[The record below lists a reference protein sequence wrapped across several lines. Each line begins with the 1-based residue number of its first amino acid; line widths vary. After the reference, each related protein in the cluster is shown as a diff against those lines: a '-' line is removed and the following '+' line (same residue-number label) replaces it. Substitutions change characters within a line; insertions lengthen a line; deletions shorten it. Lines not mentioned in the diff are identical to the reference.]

1 MVKKLQNYTM
11 NEEAVVPVLQGFYQ
25 SASDLWSKDSLG
37 DFVAKAKKKSLF
49 RTMMRKTKN
58 IIKPLLLSQVFSYE
72 PEEEDDEDDIETQ
85 DNESGMAMEDAAPSK
100 KSRLKKVVELSEMND
115 VNAKIVNYRVVHK
128 IVNCLEDYIKRTTA
142 SWHTT
147 VNFVTYLVEINQER
161 LSQINRT
168 LKMPCKGCK
177 IRLLQP
183 AGNFYDRLLEL
194 YLVSVSVGEV
204 RNSTNNI
211 YLTVLGPKRCICTES

>member
-1 MVKKLQNYTM
+1 M
-11 NEEAVVPVLQGFYQ
+11 NEQAVVPVLQGFYQ
-25 SASDLWSKDSLG
+25 SARDLWNKDSVA
-37 DFVAKAKKKSLF
+37 DFVAKTKKKSLLS
-49 RTMMRKTKN
+49 TMIKKTKN

-72 PEEEDDEDDIETQ
+72 PEEEEDDDEETQ
-85 DNESGMAMEDAAPSK
+85 DNESGMAMENHFSTYFK
-100 KSRLKKVVELSEMND
+100 KPKLKKVVELSEMND
-115 VNAKIVNYRVVHK
+115 QNAKIVNYKVVHK
-128 IVNCLEDYIKRTTA
+128 IVDCLEDYIKRTTA

-161 LSQINRT
+161 LSEINRT
-168 LKMPCKGCK
+168 LKMPCKNCK

-204 RNSTNNI
+204 KPKFKSLYT
-211 YLTVLGPKRCICTES
+211 YL